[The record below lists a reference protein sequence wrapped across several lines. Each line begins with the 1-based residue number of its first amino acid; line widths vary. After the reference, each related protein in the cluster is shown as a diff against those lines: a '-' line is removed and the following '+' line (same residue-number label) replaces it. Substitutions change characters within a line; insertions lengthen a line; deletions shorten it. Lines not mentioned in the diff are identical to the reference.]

1 MLIIPAIDI
10 IDGKCVRLT
19 KGDYN
24 SKKIYD
30 SDPLKVAKNF
40 EKIGV
45 KMLHIVDLDG
55 AKIGRPINK
64 NLIIN
69 IANQINIPIQIGGGI
84 RTIERAEEY
93 LNSGINRIII
103 GTKAIDNPDYLKNLI
118 NKFGAD
124 RIVVGLDIKNNQIA
138 TNGWVK
144 TSDINYLEFSKSLK
158 NIGITEVIVTDV
170 EKDGTLTI
178 PNFKIYESLKKFNF
192 NLIAAGGISDELSV
206 KKLKLMGLFGAVIG
220 KAIYEGNIIISNFNF

>member
-220 KAIYEGNIIISNFNF
+220 KAIYEGQILIFKF